1 MKMKFSQLNMLS
13 DRCSVMPEQ
22 FVKYPDVTPKLEC
35 LTCQVIKFSCTLTS
49 LSGPCI
55 LFH

>member
-1 MKMKFSQLNMLS
+1 MKFSQLNILS

-22 FVKYPDVTPKLEC
+22 SVKYPVTPKLER

-49 LSGPCI
+49 PSEPCI
-55 LFH
+55 